1 MEIES
6 RTSRS
11 VTLPPNPGVSMSV
24 TRRPSRSNGVAEV
37 VLVQALRPFPTGR
50 VDPLT
55 QLMNYEEVDQDFH
68 KKKRLY

>member
-1 MEIES
+1 
-6 RTSRS
+6 
-11 VTLPPNPGVSMSV
+11 MSV